1 MNSSTFYS
9 RHGFAGTLITR
20 KLLCSFS
27 VTGGVGAAAAGI
39 AAIAAAIGEGSLAVD
54 GAGGIS
60 AISGIVLLHLLSA
73 VFLPQMVVFPVLALF
88 SIWTGNYFDGFHCDE
103 VITITAIA
111 AAVAAAS
118 AECSGSEQCQS

>member
-9 RHGFAGTLITR
+9 RYGFAGTLITR

-39 AAIAAAIGEGSLAVD
+39 AAIAAAIGEGGLAVD

-60 AISGIVLLHLLSA
+60 AISGVVLLHLLSA

-111 AAVAAAS
+111 AAVAAS
-118 AECSGSEQCQS
+118 AERSGSEQCQS